1 MSGLF
6 NYDNK
11 VMMVLDKIIN
21 VFYVSIIWLIFS
33 LPIFT
38 IGASTTAL
46 YYTVNKVLRHNRS
59 YVMKEFLH
67 SFKTNF
73 KQATLLWV
81 VIGGIALIVGKVDI
95 GWWLSKNPSM
105 PFGMDWLKNVC
116 WVLFIVVL
124 ILDAMWGI
132 YIFPYLARFENTN
145 KQIMKNAAIMAC
157 VNFPQTFVS
166 IIILGVSVFL
176 IYVFPP
182 LFILV
187 PALCIF
193 GISHFLEGVFRKYM
207 TDEQRQAEDEAN
219 NEFYN

>member
-81 VIGGIALIVGKVDI
+81 VIGGIAAILRLDMFWI
-95 GWWLSKNPSM
+95 SKNPEL
-105 PFGMDWLKNVC
+105 FQKFNWLNIVFL
-116 WVLFIVVL
+116 VLLF
-124 ILDAMWGI
+124 LDIMWGI
-132 YIFPYLARFENTN
+132 YVFPYLARFENTN
-145 KQIMKNAAIMAC
+145 KQILKNGAIMAC
-157 VNFPQTFVS
+157 IHFPKTLLTLAMLV
-166 IIILGVSVFL
+166 VAA
-176 IYVFPP
+176 
-182 LFILV
+182 ILV
-187 PALCIF
+187 YIIRPLAIVAPALCAY
-193 GISHFLEGVFRKYM
+193 GMNYFLEGVFRKYM